1 MTMNKMEKP
10 IFQPQGLHHFELTM
24 MQILLVHFKFYVIH
38 KNSINY

>member
-24 MQILLVHFKFYVIH
+24 MQILYFWYV
-38 KNSINY
+38 